1 MYYTDNKS
9 LYNDNIIRRYMCDN
23 SDSIIEF
30 ELIIDLSTE
39 VNASISLLTSDHRQM
54 MISDHCVMMN
64 TYIDER
70 NIKLF
75 FLLLKESIDNLIDN
89 NIVYLQQ
96 YINKSDF
103 ELISHLDWEIIS
115 EKNNVILIQC
125 DINKSLENIGSGLG
139 FDNKI

>member
-1 MYYTDNKS
+1 
-9 LYNDNIIRRYMCDN
+9 MCDN

>member
-23 SDSIIEF
+23 SDNIIEF
-30 ELIIDLSTE
+30 ELINNLSTE
-39 VNASISLLTSDHRQM
+39 VDTELDASGKLLT
-54 MISDHCVMMN
+54 SDHCVMMN
-64 TYIDER
+64 TYIDEK

-89 NIVYLQQ
+89 KIAYLQQ
-96 YINKSDF
+96 YINESDY
-103 ELISHLDWEIIS
+103 ETISHLDWEIIS
-115 EKNNVILIQC
+115 EINNILLIQC

-139 FDNKI
+139 FDNKDLMNI